1 MKNFIPKRIR
11 NTIASAF
18 IERYEIKGNKLFI
31 VRTDKQKIFMPYT
44 KENEEL
50 VLKVMEKQANFIERF
65 DLEKMYKKNVKDYTF
80 WLAYDVVL
88 ALYNLYISFYS
99 RIPALQYTVSSL
111 FILLSVFYTVRLSN
125 DKECYD
131 EVRKI
136 NLFMENKE
144 RINEDIKKHYNEMFG
159 EVKDDLNTITINDL
173 DNYSYKEVLEMSE
186 LVNPQPKLK

>member
-173 DNYSYKEVLEMSE
+173 DNYSYKEVLEVSE

>member
-18 IERYEIKGNKLFI
+18 IERYEIKGDKLFI

-136 NLFMENKE
+136 NLFMENRD

-173 DNYSYKEVLEMSE
+173 DNYSYKEILEMSE